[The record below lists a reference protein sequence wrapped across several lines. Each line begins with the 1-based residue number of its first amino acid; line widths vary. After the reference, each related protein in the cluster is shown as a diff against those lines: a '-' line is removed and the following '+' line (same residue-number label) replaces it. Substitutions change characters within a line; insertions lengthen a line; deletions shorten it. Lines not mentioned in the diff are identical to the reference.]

1 MFSRCCDSCRMISR
15 LQFQFRPVAILAF
28 AWLCLGALN
37 PATAAD
43 YNQLPSNTTHAHALT
58 LRLEKLESLLAK
70 ASDYQRYIL
79 LDTAARTA
87 LELERYPQAA
97 DYARELLALA
107 ANYPND
113 WNHAAALHYAHI
125 ALGRAALSSNDI
137 AGAKQQLLAAANI
150 PASDILNRNGPDLQ
164 LASRLLAR
172 GERETVSIYL
182 KACASFW
189 PRGQKKIGHWVQ
201 QLSQGE
207 SPELLALP

>member
-1 MFSRCCDSCRMISR
+1 MSTRQAFR
-15 LQFQFRPVAILAF
+15 LRPAAVLAI
-28 AWLCLGALN
+28 AWLSLA
-37 PATAAD
+37 AFTQASAAD
-43 YNQLPSNTTHAHALT
+43 YTQLPGDTTHAHALT
-58 LRLEKLESLLAK
+58 LRLEKLESLLAE

-97 DYARELLALA
+97 DFARELLALA

-125 ALGRAALSSNDI
+125 ALGRAALASNDI

-150 PASDILNRNGPDLQ
+150 PASDILNRNGADLE
-164 LASRLLAR
+164 LARRLLAR

-189 PRGQKKIGHWVQ
+189 PRGQNKLDLWVQ
-201 QLSQGE
+201 QLDQGE
-207 SPELLALP
+207 SPKLLALP